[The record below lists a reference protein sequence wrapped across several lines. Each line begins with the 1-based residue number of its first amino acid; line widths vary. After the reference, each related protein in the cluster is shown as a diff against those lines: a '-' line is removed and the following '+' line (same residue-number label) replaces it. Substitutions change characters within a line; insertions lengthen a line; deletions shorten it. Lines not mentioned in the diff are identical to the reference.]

1 MDDSYMQGT
10 TALCADNRLF
20 RGQVHERY
28 KKEMLHSHRLLINAC
43 CVHILN
49 SSVRTDSSMRDL
61 YLLAHEKDLAEPI
74 LPV

>member
-10 TALCADNRLF
+10 SALCTVKRLC

-28 KKEMLHSHRLLINAC
+28 KKEMLHSHRLLIKAC

-61 YLLAHEKDLAEPI
+61 HLLAHEKDLAEPI
-74 LPV
+74 FPV